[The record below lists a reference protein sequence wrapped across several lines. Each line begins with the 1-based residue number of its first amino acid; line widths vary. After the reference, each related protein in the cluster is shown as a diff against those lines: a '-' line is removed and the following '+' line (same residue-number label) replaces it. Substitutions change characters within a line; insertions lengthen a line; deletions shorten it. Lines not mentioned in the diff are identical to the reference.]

1 MHILQTERGE
11 KCMKLRDCIKKEF
24 QKDVSEFGKKKAI
37 ILYILFIMLGFITAL
52 AAVIIHL
59 NEDIGMILMLIA
71 FIMAVVVLTYIII
84 ICRLTKDESRE
95 EKS

>member
-1 MHILQTERGE
+1 
-11 KCMKLRDCIKKEF
+11 MKLKECIKKEF

-37 ILYILFIMLGFITAL
+37 LLYILFTAFCFFTFLGAMVNLF
-52 AAVIIHL
+52 
-59 NEDIGMILMLIA
+59 NEDAGLVLIVIA
-71 FIMAVVVLTYIII
+71 FITAVVVLTYIII

>member
-1 MHILQTERGE
+1 
-11 KCMKLRDCIKKEF
+11 MKLKDCIKKEF

-37 ILYILFIMLGFITAL
+37 LLYVLFVSFCFFTFLGAMVNLF
-52 AAVIIHL
+52 
-59 NEDIGMILMLIA
+59 NEDVGLVLIVIA

-84 ICRLTKDESRE
+84 ICRLAKDKSRE